1 MFSVSK
7 SAESKLSLQISEV
20 TWLGSAV
27 VGIGKSDP

>member
-7 SAESKLSLQISEV
+7 SAESKLSLKISEV

-27 VGIGKSDP
+27 GMEKSDP